1 MCGKDPFCFLNKF
14 FSYGIY
20 RPCSSLANFEVRR
33 FPVESGKGTF
43 QSLVEIVSI
52 SESCLQA
59 VRRCKKS
66 SVCSTGLWK
75 MNQCQ
80 MMRCFGMYFFF
91 RFFFLGFLL
100 EDFERG
106 MICHIKRRQNVGC
119 KQTFSF
125 LKCKDNMLSFLLKVM
140 FGTPTV
146 DGRTPAPP
154 WMYKTL

>member
-14 FSYGIY
+14 LSYGIY
-20 RPCSSLANFEVRR
+20 RPCSSLANVEVRR

-80 MMRCFGMYFFF
+80 MMRCFGMYFFS
-91 RFFFLGFLL
+91 FFFSLVFFLRVLKEEWFATLKGDKTLDANRHFPFSNVKITCWAFYWRWCLGLL
-100 EDFERG
+100 LLMEELL
-106 MICHIKRRQNVGC
+106 HHVGC
-119 KQTFSF
+119 I
-125 LKCKDNMLSFLLKVM
+125 
-140 FGTPTV
+140 
-146 DGRTPAPP
+146 
-154 WMYKTL
+154 